1 MTTRIKTASNPP
13 AKRKRYCAFKPL
25 NSTVRPTPLL
35 ISQLAIFYRKKER
48 KIVAATMRKIHAPNQ
63 EAAVLLVSGSPLE
76 NLL

>member
-35 ISQLAIFYRKKER
+35 ISNAAI
-48 KIVAATMRKIHAPNQ
+48 ALQ
-63 EAAVLLVSGSPLE
+63 EETSQDSGSHDEEDTRTEPRSRRLACIGVAT
-76 NLL
+76 